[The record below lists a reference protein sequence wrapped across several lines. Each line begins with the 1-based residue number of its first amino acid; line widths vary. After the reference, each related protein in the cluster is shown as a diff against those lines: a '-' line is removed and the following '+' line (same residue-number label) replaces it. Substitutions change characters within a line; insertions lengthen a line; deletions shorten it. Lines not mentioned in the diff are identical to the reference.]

1 MRAATFYRA
10 VMAATADRRP
20 AEAKRATAAVF
31 HALRDR
37 LTPAEA
43 DQLAA
48 QLPRELQEVWR
59 AGERAGRKPEKLH
72 RPAFYQRVMK
82 EAQLSS
88 TRQARWMTLAVL
100 GTLKESLSPGE
111 AEDVLA
117 QLPKDLKE
125 LWIEAQV
132 EA

>member
-1 MRAATFYRA
+1 MQTATFYRA
-10 VMAATADRRP
+10 VMGASSGRSRE
-20 AEAKRATAAVF
+20 EAKRVTAAVF

-37 LTPAEA
+37 LTPEEA

-88 TRQARWMTLAVL
+88 IRQARWMTLAVL
-100 GTLKESLSPGE
+100 GALKESLSPGE
-111 AEDVLA
+111 AEDILA

-125 LWIEAQV
+125 LWVEAQV